1 MHLIATETQ
10 SLTTDGSLTSVGI
23 FRGFCREVAGS
34 TPRNRFF
41 FFRKLFLFPNVT
53 ESTWILDLY
62 LVHKGVSDN
71 WDVD

>member
-1 MHLIATETQ
+1 MS
-10 SLTTDGSLTSVGI
+10 SLAKILGILPYTTAVGK
-23 FRGFCREVAGS
+23 FRGFYRSDAGS
-34 TPRNRFF
+34 TPSKIVFF
-41 FFRKLFLFPNVT
+41 FSPRKLFLFPNVT